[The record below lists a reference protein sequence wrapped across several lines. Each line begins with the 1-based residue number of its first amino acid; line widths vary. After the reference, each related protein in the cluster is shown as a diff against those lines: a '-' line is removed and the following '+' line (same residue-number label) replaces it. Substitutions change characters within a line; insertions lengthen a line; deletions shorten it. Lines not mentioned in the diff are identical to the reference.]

1 MWSAFFREISTQY
14 QDIRTT
20 VRTREFWIYF
30 ALVGALLGIL
40 IGLAYMAAGFD
51 ELTRQQALLAIACRA
66 GDAQLLTIIVGGMVF
81 GLLCLFTIGEV
92 VYWVEDR
99 RQARAAHRRSSASTG
114 RLLTFVIGALVLGGG
129 GLFLLTSW
137 CH

>member
-1 MWSAFFREISTQY
+1 MWSSLLREISAQY
-14 QDIRTT
+14 EDVRATI
-20 VRTREFWIYF
+20 RTREFWIYF
-30 ALVGALLGIL
+30 VMICTLLAIL

-81 GLLCLFTIGEV
+81 GLFCLFTIGEV

-99 RQARAAHRRSSASTG
+99 RQAREGRRRGSASTG
-114 RLLTFVIGALVLGGG
+114 RLLAFVLGALGLGGG
-129 GLFLLTSW
+129 GLYLLTSW